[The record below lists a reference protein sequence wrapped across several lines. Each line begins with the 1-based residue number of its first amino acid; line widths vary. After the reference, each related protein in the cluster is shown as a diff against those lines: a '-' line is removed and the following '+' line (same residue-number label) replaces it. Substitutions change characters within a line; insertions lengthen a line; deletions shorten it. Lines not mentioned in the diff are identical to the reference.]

1 MKLRAILYF
10 VFLMSQRVEGNSIYK
25 EVATFCRFNG
35 FNFITATSY
44 WALNPKVFLTVSK
57 TFSES
62 KLRIRVLPF
71 EEIDDSMKFHL
82 DDFLVLSKGLQSP
95 EIFQMELKAIQM
107 RKIQKSFLL
116 ISNEVDENLLLNEL
130 QVIEGNAF
138 FYLAYRFQN
147 GVKLKQVVS
156 LSNNS
161 KSSVTDIA
169 FNQFGHIIENYNMNV
184 RISIGSC
191 SSVTLKSKLLFF
203 FFLRVLIF

>member
-1 MKLRAILYF
+1 
-10 VFLMSQRVEGNSIYK
+10 MSERVKGNPIYK

-35 FNFITATSY
+35 FNFVTATSY
-44 WALNPKVFLTVSK
+44 WALDSKVFLTVSK

-71 EEIDDSMKFHL
+71 EGIDDSMKFHL
-82 DDFLVLSKGLQSP
+82 DDFLVLSKGPQSP

-116 ISNEVDENLLLNEL
+116 ISNEINEHLLLNEL

-138 FYLAYRFQN
+138 FYLAYPFQN
-147 GVKLKQVVS
+147 GTKIKQVIS

-161 KSSVTDIA
+161 QSSITDIA
-169 FNQFGHIIENYNMNV
+169 FNQFGHIIEKYNMKV
-184 RISIGSC
+184 SIVFC
-191 SSVTLKSKLLFF
+191 NCLPLNFREKVF
-203 FFLRVLIF
+203 

>member
-1 MKLRAILYF
+1 
-10 VFLMSQRVEGNSIYK
+10 MSERVEGNPIYK

-71 EEIDDSMKFHL
+71 EGIDDSMKFHL
-82 DDFLVLSKGLQSP
+82 DDFLVLSKGPQSP

-107 RKIQKSFLL
+107 RKIQKSFLM

-130 QVIEGNAF
+130 QVIGVNAF

-147 GVKLKQVVS
+147 GVKIKQVVS

-161 KSSVTDIA
+161 QSSVTDIA

-184 RISIGSC
+184 SIGIVFC
-191 SSVTLKSKLLFF
+191 NCLPFNFRLK
-203 FFLRVLIF
+203 V